1 LETNIAAQKEEAEMR
16 EKILTDHLKERTN
29 DLNQLEAEFGQEEK
43 GLEEEIIT
51 LKIHLEE
58 AKRTEEVMKS
68 QIMKKEE
75 EVEKLEEEV
84 VTLRS
89 KIVKLN
95 KNVEETETSTSII
108 ENEEKHSRLLE
119 KKNEENRKSYAE
131 VLKGRNHG
139 QPESKKT
146 IEDTSS
152 RRPSMFKPQRSFNHD
167 HDQSRQKFRRT
178 TPQRRSFT
186 PRYANLF
193 YGHCFY
199 CTNFGHKVADCRDYK
214 RNVQARS
221 AYVAA
226 RNIECY
232 KCHNY
237 GHIASDCR
245 SMIDTSMKENTDIR
259 YKKVWIRKQEE
270 QVNKYQVPEIA
281 RLAIKRDEENST
293 EKKKDV
299 RYRKVW
305 KITERKEGKVNKEQV
320 QEIVL
325 SGIVVK
331 DESTDRKK
339 EVRAQRDNE
348 STHDDDDE
356 STNEDDDEYTSEQE
370 LF

>member
-1 LETNIAAQKEEAEMR
+1 M
-16 EKILTDHLKERTN
+16 DHLKERTN
-29 DLNQLEAEFGQEEK
+29 DLNQLEEEFGQEERRM
-43 GLEEEIIT
+43 EEEIIA
-51 LKIHLEE
+51 LKIQLEE
-58 AKRTEEVMKS
+58 EKRIEEVMKS

-75 EVEKLEEEV
+75 EVENLEEEV
-84 VTLRS
+84 VTLRV
-89 KIVKLN
+89 KIDKLN
-95 KNVEETETSTSII
+95 KKVEETETSTSVV
-108 ENEEKHSRLLE
+108 ENEEKHSTLLE

-139 QPESKKT
+139 QLESRKT

-152 RRPSMFKPQRSFNHD
+152 RIPSMFKPQKSFND
-167 HDQSRQKFRRT
+167 HDQSKKKFRRT

-186 PRYANLF
+186 PRYENLF

-214 RNVQARS
+214 RNVQADR
-221 AYVAA
+221 AYVVT

-245 SMIDTSMKENTDIR
+245 SMIDTSMKDNTDIR

-270 QVNKYQVPEIA
+270 QVNKDQVPEIA
-281 RLAIKRDEENST
+281 RLTIKRDEENST
-293 EKKKDV
+293 EKRKDV

-305 KITERKEGKVNKEQV
+305 KITERKEGQVNKEQV
-320 QEIVL
+320 QEIVP
-325 SGIVVK
+325 SDIVVK

-339 EVRAQRDNE
+339 EVRAQRDNK
-348 STHDDDDE
+348 